1 VHGVMVGESGFV
13 ARRNR
18 YPTCDVYV
26 ENDLVSSP
34 CPLRMTSHASY
45 VIVLDFAAVIGSVLN
60 GDRVEAQNSGRR
72 IRDGRVSG
80 WESDH
85 ACSRSLILDD
95 ACVCSPHETQDS
107 CVQVSEASASEAEA
121 EREFDVSCLGARRTI
136 PPPAMDCAIPLALI
150 SCDDCGLVKDFDSSD
165 VFLMASGGCCV
176 WACPSLACP
185 ATPALYYALV
195 LLLANLSAAGTVM
208 VSVCDLGCVR
218 GAYRAR

>member
-1 VHGVMVGESGFV
+1 MVDESGFV
-13 ARRNR
+13 ARRDR
-18 YPTCDVYV
+18 YPTCGVYV
-26 ENDLVSSP
+26 ENDLVSYP
-34 CPLRMTSHASY
+34 CPLKMTSHASFL
-45 VIVLDFAAVIGSVLN
+45 IVLDFAAVIGCALN
-60 GDRVEAQNSGRR
+60 GDRVEAQNYGRR
-72 IRDGRVSG
+72 TRDGRVSG

-107 CVQVSEASASEAEA
+107 CVQVSEVSEASASEAEA
-121 EREFDVSCLGARRTI
+121 ERAFDVSCLGARRTI
-136 PPPAMDCAIPLALI
+136 LLPAMDCAMPLALI
-150 SCDDCGLVKDFDSSD
+150 SYDDCGLVKDFDSSD

-185 ATPALYYALV
+185 ATPALCYAPV

-208 VSVCDLGCVR
+208 ASVCDLGCVR